1 VTLEG
6 LAAQPFSQLRR
17 FVVMSAY
24 VQRKITVLG
33 PAQIEQVRLGFAS
46 RAETATTI
54 IVIGAKPN
62 GHDTHV

>member
-1 VTLEG
+1 
-6 LAAQPFSQLRR
+6 
-17 FVVMSAY
+17 MSAY

>member
-1 VTLEG
+1 MN
-6 LAAQPFSQLRR
+6 AH
-17 FVVMSAY
+17 

-33 PAQIEQVRLGFAS
+33 PAQIKQVRLGFAS

-62 GHDTHV
+62 DHDSHV